1 MRDEREE
8 SEEVVIPPAAE
19 ELSRIETEDP
29 VNDTPDFKPDWKL
42 DYQRKTVLMMKD
54 GVFQELRNGTKILE
68 MEIRKRNYM
77 FTKESPCGKYV
88 FIDYDRQSSI
98 WVLKGLLAVQGKLRS
113 VKLMY
118 FSLALNVLLFLMCFF
133 STLVLGRQIG
143 ALAELVVKSWQQTAQ
158 QVQQT
163 AQQSQKNSDSQM
175 TKEDAKALYEESKNQ
190 EQDKYDW
197 MKIK

>member
-1 MRDEREE
+1 MPKKEKVA
-8 SEEVVIPPAAE
+8 EEVVIPPAAE
-19 ELSRIETEDP
+19 EIAIEAEDP
-29 VNDTPDFKPDWKL
+29 LNDSPDFKPDWKL

-77 FTKESPCGKYV
+77 FTKESPCGKFVY
-88 FIDYDRQSSI
+88 IDYDRQSSI

-118 FSLALNVLLFLMCFF
+118 FSLALNVLLFLMGFF
-133 STLVLGRQIG
+133 STLILGRQIG
-143 ALAELVVKSWQQTAQ
+143 ALAELVVKSNQQTAQ

-163 AQQSQKNSDSQM
+163 AQQVQKNSENQM
-175 TKEDAKALYEESKNQ
+175 TKEDAKAIYEESKAAEN
-190 EQDKYDW
+190 DKYDS